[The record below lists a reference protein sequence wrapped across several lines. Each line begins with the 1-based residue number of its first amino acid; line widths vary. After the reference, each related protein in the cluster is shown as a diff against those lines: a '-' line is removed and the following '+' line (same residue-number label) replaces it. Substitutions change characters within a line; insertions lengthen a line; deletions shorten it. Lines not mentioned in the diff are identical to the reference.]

1 MTQTILAD
9 KTATAIPAGEWE
21 IDPVW
26 SALEFDVRKLGL
38 VAIKGRV
45 PGFTG
50 VVIGGSN
57 PSITGTVDATTI
69 TTFDETR
76 DGHLQSPDF
85 FDTQRHQEL
94 RFQST
99 SVEQDG
105 DQLVVRGEL
114 TIKGVTQPVE
124 LRGSYAGSDND
135 PWGNERIGL
144 ELAGTVDR
152 TSFGL
157 EWNAPLPGG
166 GFLLPNEV
174 TLHATFAAIRRS

>member
-9 KTATAIPAGEWE
+9 EAATGIPSGEWE

-26 SALEFDVRKLGL
+26 SALEFEVRKLGL

-50 VVIGGSN
+50 NIVGGSS
-57 PSITGTVDATTI
+57 PSITGVVDATTI

-85 FDTQRHQEL
+85 FDTQRHPEL

-105 DQLVVRGEL
+105 DQLLVRGEL
-114 TIKGVTQPVE
+114 TIKGVTRPVE
-124 LRGSYAGSDND
+124 LRGSYAGWDND

-144 ELAGTVDR
+144 ELTATVDR

-174 TLHATFAAIRRS
+174 ALHATFAAIRRS